1 MDRDEMRW
9 IPFHSPAHSP
19 AHNFT
24 TVTIKATS
32 LRYSPWRS
40 WDERGGASHE
50 TADGR
55 GRGRPLGQGS
65 CSVWLARV
73 KKDNARTW
81 TGMKHEHGG
90 ISRLT

>member
-1 MDRDEMRW
+1 MDRDGMRW
-9 IPFHSPAHSP
+9 IPFHSLAHSP

-32 LRYSPWRS
+32 PRSSPWRS
-40 WDERGGASHE
+40 WDGRGGASHE

-55 GRGRPLGQGS
+55 GRGGRPLGQGS

-73 KKDNARTW
+73 KKDNARA
-81 TGMKHEHGG
+81 
-90 ISRLT
+90 